1 MQLARLLF
9 FIYRRL
15 SLWFMRRTALPTL
28 VFLLL
33 AAVVLA
39 PLQSSAHTASA
50 SSVLVQEDGFSH
62 SAPEIFHNDSII
74 WYNTDN
80 NSGLTHRLVYDH
92 DGDGLFNGTFDW
104 DSGELHA
111 YCETDENNSKID
123 SNCTTMFF
131 VVFDVNWTEGDYGYQ
146 DLRSDGTVVN
156 ATIRLFKDMDSHN
169 ASTPPPVGSSFGATQ
184 NDDDQP
190 VDGPKANEKLT
201 PEDVLFYIAV
211 ATGSAAVLLLG
222 LLIARGSTGTPEK
235 VLQEE

>member
-1 MQLARLLF
+1 
-9 FIYRRL
+9 
-15 SLWFMRRTALPTL
+15 MRRTALPTL

-50 SSVLVQEDGFSH
+50 STVLVQEDGFSH

-92 DGDGLFNGTFDW
+92 DGDGLFNGTLDW

-169 ASTPPPVGSSFGATQ
+169 ASTPPPVGSSFGVTQ
-184 NDDDQP
+184 QP
-190 VDGPKANEKLT
+190 EDTSNNGDSGNEELT